1 VSSRCNLSTTCRG
14 GSQIR
19 LQHQSPYH
27 KGKDYLGAHGQ
38 AAWEDTTS
46 DLLARFS
53 AEYHS
58 SVPGYMVNGIRKD
71 LVEDSKPQ
79 PFVFGVGDHS
89 WIFRIVGKL
98 DPITV

>member
-1 VSSRCNLSTTCRG
+1 MVAACAAV
-14 GSQIR
+14 R
-19 LQHQSPYH
+19 LDAP
-27 KGKDYLGAHGQ
+27 
-38 AAWEDTTS
+38 
-46 DLLARFS
+46 RFS

-98 DPITV
+98 DPITVATHCALYPEKTESLDANEFHDEELELLLLQA